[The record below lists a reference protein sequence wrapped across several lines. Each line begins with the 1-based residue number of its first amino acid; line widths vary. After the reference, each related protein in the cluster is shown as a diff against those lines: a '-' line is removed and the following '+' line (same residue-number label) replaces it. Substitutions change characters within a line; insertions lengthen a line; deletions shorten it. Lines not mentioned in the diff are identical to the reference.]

1 MKGYAGNILHVDLSR
16 GFFEVE
22 QPEESFYRAYLG
34 GSCIGAYYLLK
45 NMEAGINPLAP
56 ESILVFSV
64 GPIAGSK
71 ISGAARHAVTGKSP
85 QTGGIMAS
93 EAGGY
98 WAPEFRKA
106 GFDALVISGKSEKPV
121 YLWIH
126 DGQYELR
133 DASLLWGKTTGQV
146 QDIIRKEEGDQKI
159 RIAQIGP
166 SGENLCN
173 YANIVNELAH
183 FNGRG
188 GLGAVMGSKNLRAVA
203 VRGTMEPDFHDR
215 EGMREIAKRG
225 AVRIRESKDF
235 QDFKMDGTHSVVVE
249 NAGLGGL
256 PTNNWQSG
264 EFEQAL
270 ELMPDAWNKALI
282 KPGTCYACA
291 QSCKRHVD
299 PSKTDQLDPKYG
311 GPEYETVGMCGSNL
325 GISDKLAICKINETA
340 AKYAFDTISFGAT
353 LGFIF
358 ECFEL
363 GIIGLEDTDGINCS
377 FGNADSAVKIAELT
391 GRGEGFGKQVA
402 KGSAILAK
410 VFGKESEK
418 YLLTV
423 KNKEFPAHMPQS
435 KAALA
440 LTYALVPFGSDHCSI
455 EMDPS
460 IANLPFGNDL
470 EVLGFTKEEDPYEL
484 NYEKSKL
491 FWRTQVAY
499 SLMDTASICL
509 LAFGFGMCYTL
520 GELIEAINFATGW
533 ETNFYEMMMAAERRL
548 HLMRA
553 FNIREGFSSED
564 DQLPE
569 KMFTPLKGGITDGFH
584 IDKEAFFE
592 TRECYYEMAGWTG
605 KNGAP
610 TRCRLVSL
618 GLEWVEA
625 CFSI

>member
-188 GLGAVMGSKNLRAVA
+188 GAWRSYGLQ
-203 VRGTMEPDFHDR
+203 
-215 EGMREIAKRG
+215 
-225 AVRIRESKDF
+225 ES
-235 QDFKMDGTHSVVVE
+235 
-249 NAGLGGL
+249 A
-256 PTNNWQSG
+256 
-264 EFEQAL
+264 
-270 ELMPDAWNKALI
+270 
-282 KPGTCYACA
+282 
-291 QSCKRHVD
+291 SC
-299 PSKTDQLDPKYG
+299 
-311 GPEYETVGMCGSNL
+311 
-325 GISDKLAICKINETA
+325 
-340 AKYAFDTISFGAT
+340 
-353 LGFIF
+353 
-358 ECFEL
+358 
-363 GIIGLEDTDGINCS
+363 
-377 FGNADSAVKIAELT
+377 
-391 GRGEGFGKQVA
+391 
-402 KGSAILAK
+402 
-410 VFGKESEK
+410 
-418 YLLTV
+418 
-423 KNKEFPAHMPQS
+423 
-435 KAALA
+435 
-440 LTYALVPFGSDHCSI
+440 
-455 EMDPS
+455 
-460 IANLPFGNDL
+460 
-470 EVLGFTKEEDPYEL
+470 
-484 NYEKSKL
+484 
-491 FWRTQVAY
+491 
-499 SLMDTASICL
+499 
-509 LAFGFGMCYTL
+509 
-520 GELIEAINFATGW
+520 
-533 ETNFYEMMMAAERRL
+533 
-548 HLMRA
+548 
-553 FNIREGFSSED
+553 
-564 DQLPE
+564 
-569 KMFTPLKGGITDGFH
+569 
-584 IDKEAFFE
+584 
-592 TRECYYEMAGWTG
+592 
-605 KNGAP
+605 
-610 TRCRLVSL
+610 RC
-618 GLEWVEA
+618 
-625 CFSI
+625 